1 MAVQYANGKIVTD
14 GLVLALNAADMN
26 SYPGSGAT
34 WNDLSGNNNSGS
46 LVNNPTFISNNGGG
60 FYFNNAVSNTGI
72 NCGDPSSL
80 SFSQNSFSL
89 ALWVNYAASG
99 FFINKVGS
107 SAGGFNFWYTG
118 TSLRF
123 QIFSGS
129 VAPSP
134 INLVA
139 GTLTNNTYYQVSA
152 TYNGSVA
159 NTYINGSLVG
169 TQTNPVTVSTIGGNF
184 TVGYRNDAFNTNY
197 SSGSI
202 YNVQVYNRALSASEV
217 LQNYNAQ
224 KSRFGLT

>member
-1 MAVQYANGKIVTD
+1 MYTGPNIVTD
-14 GLVLALNAADMN
+14 GLVLALDAAN
-26 SYPGSGAT
+26 TKSYISGSAT
-34 WNDLSGNNNSGS
+34 WNDLSGNGNTGS
-46 LVNNPTFISNNGGG
+46 MVGVPGYDSSNLGGL
-60 FYFNNAVSNTGI
+60 YFNNAVSNTGV

-80 SFSQNSFSL
+80 SFPQNSFSL
-89 ALWVNYAASG
+89 AVWFKYAVSG
-99 FFINKVGS
+99 FLINKVGNL
-107 SAGGFNFWYTG
+107 GGFNFWYTG

-123 QIFSGS
+123 QIYSGS

-169 TQTNPVTVSTIGGNF
+169 TQTNSVTVSTTSGNF
-184 TVGYRNDAFNTNY
+184 TIGHRNDAFNTNY

-217 LQNYNAQ
+217 LQNYNGQ
-224 KSRFGLT
+224 KARFGLN